1 MDAVKEDYKGYLF
14 VHFTGE
20 SEIGEQVYF
29 AISNDGLHWQ
39 DLNERKPVLTSK
51 VGEKGVRDPF
61 IIRSAEG
68 DKFFIIAT
76 DLRIASGKG
85 WGTAQYSGSRSLV
98 IWESKDLVNWSEER
112 IVEVGIPEAGCVWAP
127 EAIYDKASGEYMVF
141 WASMVKEAGESE
153 AKQRIYCAKTKDFRT
168 FTKAEKYIE
177 RENHVIDTTII
188 EQDGIY
194 YRFSKDE
201 TTKNIR
207 VDKSSDLFSR
217 SFENVSMPV
226 VEALQGVE
234 GPAVFKFNDRDEW
247 CLIVDQYAANKG
259 YLPLITKDLASG
271 EFRVLDSSEYSLGE
285 NKKRHGSVLN
295 ITEEEYNALI
305 EKWGSR

>member
-1 MDAVKEDYKGYLF
+1 MKNQMYNGYLF

-29 AISNDGLHWQ
+29 AVSKDGLNWQ
-39 DLNERKPVLTSK
+39 DINQGKPVLTSK

-61 IIRSAEG
+61 IIRSVEG

-76 DLRIASGKG
+76 DLRIASEKG
-85 WGTAQYSGSRSLV
+85 WGAAQYSGSRSLV
-98 IWESKDLVNWSEER
+98 IWESKDLVNWYEER

-127 EAIYDKASGEYMVF
+127 EAIYDRASGDYMVF
-141 WASMVKEAGESE
+141 WASMVKEAYESE
-153 AKQRIYCAKTKDFRT
+153 AKQRIYCAKTKDFVS

-177 RENHVIDTTII
+177 RENHVIDTTIV
-188 EQDGIY
+188 EQDEVY

-217 SFENVSMPV
+217 NFENVTMPV

-247 CLIVDQYAANKG
+247 CLIVDQYAINGG
-259 YLPLITKDLASG
+259 YLPLVTKDLANG

-295 ITEEEYNALI
+295 ITEEEYKALI
-305 EKWGSR
+305 EKWGNK